1 MSSSESDAL
10 LQTRRKPNGP
20 SWFAALSVGVVGVVA
35 ITSGAKSGFKAYQS
49 RSSSKQLGEW
59 EDRAVALHNDATKC
73 NSCAVVIPSD
83 KLTGKG
89 FGSAI
94 DEHDC
99 VVRFNTHDPSD
110 APAEDWG
117 TKDDIRVVNAYQV
130 DALQQEGGS
139 CIDPKHPT
147 CRRVIITWETG
158 GVDGFLGDH
167 ENAELLPQMDAEYYP
182 NYDGKPD
189 VHDTLRNFANENG
202 LGVPMYGSSAY
213 CAISV
218 MRHPDVCGEKMTIF
232 GIPASMEVETEGY
245 IDPHGPANAAHCY
258 STEHEY
264 FRKTAGSEGWENV
277 VVQDMGDAPVTE
289 EKPAE
294 TEEVAPAEEVAEE
307 ARAEEAAPAEEEE
320 ATSDEATVGKEE
332 APRRR
337 RDETVS
343 RAAAAVSRADAVM
356 AVARE
361 MFKKLGL

>member
-73 NSCAVVIPSD
+73 TSCAVVIPSD

-343 RAAAAVSRADAVM
+343 RAAAAVSRADAAM

>member
-307 ARAEEAAPAEEEE
+307 ARAEEAALAEEEE

-343 RAAAAVSRADAVM
+343 RAAAAVSRADTAM

>member
-1 MSSSESDAL
+1 M
-10 LQTRRKPNGP
+10 
-20 SWFAALSVGVVGVVA
+20 
-35 ITSGAKSGFKAYQS
+35 
-49 RSSSKQLGEW
+49 
-59 EDRAVALHNDATKC
+59 
-73 NSCAVVIPSD
+73 IPSD

-332 APRRR
+332 APLRR

-343 RAAAAVSRADAVM
+343 RAAAAVSRADAAM

>member
-1 MSSSESDAL
+1 M
-10 LQTRRKPNGP
+10 
-20 SWFAALSVGVVGVVA
+20 
-35 ITSGAKSGFKAYQS
+35 
-49 RSSSKQLGEW
+49 
-59 EDRAVALHNDATKC
+59 
-73 NSCAVVIPSD
+73 IPSD

-343 RAAAAVSRADAVM
+343 RAAAAVSRADAAM

>member
-49 RSSSKQLGEW
+49 RSSPKQLGEW

-343 RAAAAVSRADAVM
+343 RAAAAVSRADAAM

>member
-1 MSSSESDAL
+1 M
-10 LQTRRKPNGP
+10 
-20 SWFAALSVGVVGVVA
+20 
-35 ITSGAKSGFKAYQS
+35 
-49 RSSSKQLGEW
+49 
-59 EDRAVALHNDATKC
+59 
-73 NSCAVVIPSD
+73 VIPSD

-343 RAAAAVSRADAVM
+343 RAAAAVSRADAAM

>member
-1 MSSSESDAL
+1 M
-10 LQTRRKPNGP
+10 
-20 SWFAALSVGVVGVVA
+20 
-35 ITSGAKSGFKAYQS
+35 
-49 RSSSKQLGEW
+49 
-59 EDRAVALHNDATKC
+59 
-73 NSCAVVIPSD
+73 VIPSH

-258 STEHEY
+258 STVHEY

-343 RAAAAVSRADAVM
+343 RAAAAVSRADAAM

>member
-1 MSSSESDAL
+1 M
-10 LQTRRKPNGP
+10 
-20 SWFAALSVGVVGVVA
+20 
-35 ITSGAKSGFKAYQS
+35 
-49 RSSSKQLGEW
+49 
-59 EDRAVALHNDATKC
+59 
-73 NSCAVVIPSD
+73 VIPSD

-264 FRKTAGSEGWENV
+264 FRKPRGARGGKTLWCRTWETRRLRKRS
-277 VVQDMGDAPVTE
+277 QLRRKRWPRLKRSLRRPGPKRLRPLRRKKLQVT
-289 EKPAE
+289 KLRW
-294 TEEVAPAEEVAEE
+294 
-307 ARAEEAAPAEEEE
+307 AR
-320 ATSDEATVGKEE
+320 KK
-332 APRRR
+332 RL
-337 RDETVS
+337 
-343 RAAAAVSRADAVM
+343 
-356 AVARE
+356 AVAGTKPSAEPPPLSPGRTPRWRWLE
-361 MFKKLGL
+361 RCSRSLGCNR

>member
-110 APAEDWG
+110 APAGDWG

-343 RAAAAVSRADAVM
+343 RAAAAVSRADAAM